1 LEEEYGMQTMLYFI
15 ARKQSTRE
23 RCIGNR
29 KGTMLYFIARK
40 HNKKRKK
47 WKQK

>member
-1 LEEEYGMQTMLYFI
+1 MQTQQEE
-15 ARKQSTRE
+15 RK
-23 RCIGNR
+23 CKGNR

-40 HNKKRKK
+40 HNKNRKK

>member
-1 LEEEYGMQTMLYFI
+1 LEEENGMETMLYFI
-15 ARKQSTRE
+15 AKQSTRE